1 MKIVIAPDSFKGTMS
16 SKKAARWIE
25 TRLRFRYP
33 DAKYVHLPLGD
44 GGEGTVNAIL
54 SSLPPFAIVTTK
66 ICDTV
71 DPIGRPL
78 QAKYYIV
85 ESEGNRYAL
94 MESAAAGGLCLV
106 SPRERDIMKADSTGV
121 GLMIEDA
128 AMQDVDEI
136 VIGMGGTAFCDG
148 GSGALGALLFSDA
161 EVDSKH
167 FTLLCDVDSPF
178 CGPQGAAFT
187 FAMQKGASR
196 SQLPPLDRAL
206 REKAEKYKNLSGV
219 DVSDMPFAGAAGGLA
234 GMLMALYD
242 STPVRGIRKV
252 LDMIGFE
259 KALEGADLVVTGEG
273 CADASTLAGKAPMG
287 VLEAVRDFCSR
298 NGREQIPVL
307 LMPGSFNDD
316 AKDALEKAGF
326 LLSL

>member
-16 SKKAARWIE
+16 AQEAAKWIE

-33 DAKYVHLPLGD
+33 DAEYVHLPLGD
-44 GGEGTVNAIL
+44 GGEGTVDAIL
-54 SSLPPFAIVTTK
+54 SSLPQEAVVTTK

-78 QAKYYIV
+78 QAKYHIV

-94 MESAAAGGLCLV
+94 MESAAAGGLCLL

-128 AMQDVDEI
+128 VLQDVDEI

-148 GSGALGALLFSDA
+148 GSGALGALLFTEAD
-161 EVDSKH
+161 VDSKH

-178 CGPQGAAFT
+178 CGPRGAAYT

-196 SQLPPLDRAL
+196 SQLPALDRAL
-206 REKAEKYKNLSGV
+206 REKAEKFRNLSGV
-219 DVSDMPFAGAAGGLA
+219 NVTDMPFAGAAGGLA
-234 GMLMALYD
+234 GMLMALFD
-242 STPVRGIRKV
+242 ATPVRGIRKV

-287 VLEAVRDFCSR
+287 VLEAVRDFCSH

-316 AKDALEKAGF
+316 AKVALEKAGF